1 MEADTPRPLCTPCA
15 LSLGTVFNSCPKRFR
30 PALGFSSSRWADVDA
45 ADGAVLVLYAVAG
58 VDTVKNILNGIH
70 GRVLALCKGKTLVSH
85 ALQGNDLAGYFFL
98 TEFFAGDVFILR
110 MIRAIHATVDAVV

>member
-1 MEADTPRPLCTPCA
+1 MEADTPRALCAPCA
-15 LSLGTVFNSCPKRFR
+15 LSMVTLYNPPKEVQARS
-30 PALGFSSSRWADVDA
+30 LGFSSSRWADVDA

-70 GRVLALCKGKTLVSH
+70 CRVLALCKGKTLVSH

-98 TEFFAGDVFILR
+98 TGFFAGDVFILR